1 MPTCQQQDF
10 SIGSQKLSK
19 AIILQKSES
28 ECGEMGGLSLKPP
41 NTSTQGFYVTVPQGD
56 QRGLCVLTASFP
68 IFVFSH

>member
-28 ECGEMGGLSLKPP
+28 ECGKVGGLSLKPP
-41 NTSTQGFYVTVPQGD
+41 NTSTQGFYVT
-56 QRGLCVLTASFP
+56 ASGSP
-68 IFVFSH
+68 P